1 MKTRLFRALSGLLL
15 VCTTVLVS
23 ANTDAAQ
30 RTVSQMMDCDIKV
43 KGVFSG
49 TPVNVVITVY
59 DVSWGECLLLRT
71 AVALSAPKK

>member
-1 MKTRLFRALSGLLL
+1 
-15 VCTTVLVS
+15 
-23 ANTDAAQ
+23 
-30 RTVSQMMDCDIKV
+30 MMDCDIKV